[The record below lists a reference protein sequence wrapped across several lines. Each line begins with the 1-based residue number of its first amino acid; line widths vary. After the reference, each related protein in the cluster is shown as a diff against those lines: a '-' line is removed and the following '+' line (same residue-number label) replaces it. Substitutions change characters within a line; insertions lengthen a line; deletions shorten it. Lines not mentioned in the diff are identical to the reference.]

1 MNTLDQQFGMGA
13 RQYSSLLGRFLEVDP
28 VLGGNA
34 NDYTYPLDPLNQ
46 SDLDGLRCLSG
57 VNHYQKNGKTVR
69 KGTKGAKGV
78 CRGESVLKG
87 VRKNSYIKCFKRLG
101 CGLAT
106 GSVMILG
113 YGITGLACTTTGLS
127 FGLALGLCV
136 GFGSLT
142 GMAHEVT
149 KNAVLNGKV
158 TWRNVCAGAVS
169 GANPFGASGFVSKQG
184 AKQLL
189 GAASRQC

>member
-13 RQYSSLLGRFLEVDP
+13 RQYSSLLGRFFEVDP
-28 VLGGNA
+28 VLGGND

-106 GSVMILG
+106 GTVIILG

-136 GFGSLT
+136 GS
-142 GMAHEVT
+142 GMLATTSINVT

-158 TWRNVCAGAVS
+158 TWSNVCEGAVS
-169 GANPFGASGFVSKQG
+169 GASPFAGSGFVAKQG